1 MFYMFLKFMS
11 IRCYLPFDPQT
22 YFLCII
28 LNYKNVNLTNRLIIY
43 IYIYISF
50 KEKKKS
56 LFLSWSRKQKCMK
69 LEKKKNDIERN
80 STNFY

>member
-43 IYIYISF
+43 IYIYIYKF
-50 KEKKKS
+50 QGKKKVII
-56 LFLSWSRKQKCMK
+56 FE
-69 LEKKKNDIERN
+69 LE
-80 STNFY
+80 

>member
-43 IYIYISF
+43 IYIYIYISF

-69 LEKKKNDIERN
+69 LEKKKK
-80 STNFY
+80 